1 MYYIGQ
7 QRGSYF
13 YCFFSEVTLI
23 QMLMQMHTTTPL
35 KVSVCVYFSKKKYVN
50 ANKYNI

>member
-13 YCFFSEVTLI
+13 YSFFSEVTLI

-35 KVSVCVYFSKKKYVN
+35 KSVCVCLFLKKK
-50 ANKYNI
+50 KIC